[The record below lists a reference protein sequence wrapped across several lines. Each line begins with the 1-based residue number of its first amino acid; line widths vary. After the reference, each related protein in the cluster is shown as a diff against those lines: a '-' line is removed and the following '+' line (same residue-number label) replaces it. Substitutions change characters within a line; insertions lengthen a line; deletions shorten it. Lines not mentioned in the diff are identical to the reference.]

1 MGSDIVAKDFQHSNI
16 FDLFQVGFGQ
26 KIDFWFQTCIVSY
39 FELMWNFFFW
49 IQIDILNGIFQI
61 WFGPPWTDK
70 LSVFDGQSLTEL
82 VAAAPVRKFKLSL
95 I

>member
-16 FDLFQVGFGQ
+16 FDLFQIGFGQ

-49 IQIDILNGIFQI
+49 IQINILKEILFDRYDQGLHGRTCRTILPVI
-61 WFGPPWTDK
+61 DK
-70 LSVFDGQSLTEL
+70 KQL
-82 VAAAPVRKFKLSL
+82 
-95 I
+95 